1 VHSGTIWLCKQM
13 PCQGPAEPVADAEF
27 APLQHSKR
35 IHYMVLPAELQELQL
50 CLAMHVVYC
59 QRCLGFALHTL
70 GESSNCRGAG
80 SVTLAAP
87 YLAADLDHF
96 TNTFVAWHAWQAWL

>member
-1 VHSGTIWLCKQM
+1 
-13 PCQGPAEPVADAEF
+13 
-27 APLQHSKR
+27 
-35 IHYMVLPAELQELQL
+35 MVLQAELQELQL
-50 CLAMHVVYC
+50 CLAMHVMYC
-59 QRCLGFALHTL
+59 QRCLGFALHTS
-70 GESSNCRGAG
+70 GESSNAGVG